1 MAGTSCLTE
10 EMKEIISKSVK
21 SEPDFAMALITTLP
35 LCSGET
41 AVKEAVKVASSR
53 EMPAQWNASVTY
65 YDADS
70 KKQEFGS
77 ISALTAALKLK
88 MSGSQA
94 IMCDAGGKTCKA
106 ASVPEILQLQ
116 GYTVWGNGSASPI
129 VKGVTKHFT
138 VFHPQSSVCK
148 IPGAASA
155 EPVAD
160 IKRDNKPG
168 EVKEYKLNPEELAYY
183 LTLKGPESEAYM
195 NKMRARGA

>member
-10 EMKEIISKSVK
+10 EMKEIISKSVR

-35 LCSGET
+35 LCSGE
-41 AVKEAVKVASSR
+41 APVKEAVKVASSR

-65 YDADS
+65 YDAES

-148 IPGAASA
+148 IPGAAPA
-155 EPVAD
+155 APTAD
-160 IKRDNKPG
+160 AKRENKPG
-168 EVKEYKLNPEELAYY
+168 AVTTYKWTKEEMDYY
-183 LTLKGPESEAYM
+183 LTLKGKEAEDYM
-195 NKMRARGA
+195 EKMRARG